1 MLMRI
6 EEVLLAEKPDW
17 VLVYGDTNSTLA
29 AALAACKL
37 RIPLAHVEAGLRSFN
52 REMLEEHNRVLTDQ
66 RSGGWRRM
74 GLCFT
79 IV

>member
-1 MLMRI
+1 
-6 EEVLLAEKPDW
+6 
-17 VLVYGDTNSTLA
+17 
-29 AALAACKL
+29 
-37 RIPLAHVEAGLRSFN
+37 VEAGLRSFN